1 MAVSLK
7 QRACQTCLMIQ
18 LQNFFPMAYSVY
30 QSVTFFGKKPVSVAE
45 SVFLPVIAVSLFNVL
60 PLSLYFHRLALDVNG
75 TYYLISNFDIHYPS
89 APFLYV
95 SCTSF
100 LQTLIIEEMPPRR
113 LPTAIAAAI
122 IFFIITVQLLSFM
135 LLCLF

>member
-7 QRACQTCLMIQ
+7 QRACQTGFMIQ

-30 QSVTFFGKKPVSVAE
+30 QSVTFFDKKPISIVE
-45 SVFLPVIAVSLFNVL
+45 FFDLPVIAVSLFNVHQ
-60 PLSLYFHRLALDVNG
+60 LSLYFHRLALDVNG

-100 LQTLIIEEMPPRR
+100 LQAFIREEMPPRR